1 MDDCLGLHHK
11 HFNTVLDNSVR
22 EWVKVKQVL
31 KVINS
36 NDSKHRRRSLKQDT
50 TLQIRINGAYKALI
64 MEQLGD
70 TSISDYIRSSLN
82 KVLESNKGWIIDEH
96 KQSRG

>member
-36 NDSKHRRRSLKQDT
+36 NDSKHRRGSLKQDT
-50 TLQIRINGAYKALI
+50 TLQIRINENYKRLI
-64 MEQLGD
+64 IEQLGD

-82 KVLESNKGWIIDEH
+82 KVLESNTGWKIDEH
-96 KQSRG
+96 KQS

>member
-1 MDDCLGLHHK
+1 LGLHHK

-22 EWVKVKQVL
+22 EWVRDKQVL

-36 NDSKHRRRSLKQDT
+36 NDSKHRRGSLKQDT
-50 TLQIRINGAYKALI
+50 TLQIRINGNYKKLI
-64 MEQLGD
+64 QEQLGEV
-70 TSISDYIRSSLN
+70 SISDYIRSSLN
-82 KVLESNKGWIIDEH
+82 KVLESNRGWTLDEH

>member
-1 MDDCLGLHHK
+1 MGLHHK
-11 HFNTVLDNSVR
+11 HFNTVFDNSVG
-22 EWVKVKQVL
+22 EWVKGNQIL
-31 KVINS
+31 EVINS
-36 NDSKHRRRSLKQDT
+36 NDSKHRRGSLKQDT
-50 TLQIRINGAYKALI
+50 TLQIRINGNYKRLI
-64 MEQLGD
+64 IEQLGD

>member
-1 MDDCLGLHHK
+1 MGLHHK

-22 EWVKVKQVL
+22 EWMKVKQIL
-31 KVINS
+31 KVINI
-36 NDSKHRRRSLKQDT
+36 NNSKHRRRSLKQDT
-50 TLQIRINGAYKALI
+50 TLQIRINGNYKKRI
-64 MEQLGD
+64 QEQLGD
-70 TSISDYIRSSLN
+70 ISISDYIRSSLN